1 MLIVASARFTPR
13 PTKRGGKSSKPGP
26 CACTSSALK
35 ATRPPGCCWRG
46 PLESKAGCPR
56 SPTLLWGLWCSWLV
70 IKTLLCLLPPEGRG
84 AVKGAGGGSY
94 RAPRK
99 GTPSDPFLSIRTRG
113 ATVKSNIGSF
123 SSRADPVGS
132 FPYRGAAGYSGGS
145 LAAPPERIAEE
156 YFVILQSYPV
166 YADAHSELVAAQMLS
181 RFTRR

>member
-1 MLIVASARFTPR
+1 
-13 PTKRGGKSSKPGP
+13 
-26 CACTSSALK
+26 
-35 ATRPPGCCWRG
+35 
-46 PLESKAGCPR
+46 
-56 SPTLLWGLWCSWLV
+56 
-70 IKTLLCLLPPEGRG
+70 
-84 AVKGAGGGSY
+84 VKGAGGGSY

-113 ATVKSNIGSF
+113 ATVKSNIGSL

-181 RFTRR
+181 RFTR